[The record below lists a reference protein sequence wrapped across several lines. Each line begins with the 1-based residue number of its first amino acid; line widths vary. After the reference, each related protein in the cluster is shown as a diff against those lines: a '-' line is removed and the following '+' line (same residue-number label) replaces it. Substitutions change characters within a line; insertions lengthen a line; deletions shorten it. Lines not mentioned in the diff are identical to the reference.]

1 MQLTNLR
8 CEFLFDPLG
17 IDVREPRLSWEL
29 HDMRRGVTQVA
40 YRVLVASSPEL
51 LAADRGDLWAS
62 GRVPSDE
69 TLGIAYAGQPLASR
83 MLCYWKARAWA
94 QVSEGGQA
102 ILETPWSDVA
112 TWSMGLLHPSDWLA
126 RWIGDP
132 TPPPPDSPPHNGYR
146 SLPAASPET
155 EKWVAIDLGALRRF
169 NGLRLYG
176 ARIFE
181 SPPSDTPGY
190 LFPLRF
196 RVDVSDQPDFG
207 EYETV
212 VDHSRSDMPN
222 PGVQPVTYRFEP
234 TLGRYVRLLLREGK
248 LLVTRLR
255 PDQDGAYGYALAEM
269 EVLDG
274 HSNLALGCEVLASDS
289 WESAELGYDAL
300 AVPASSPLPGSS
312 KKAWS
317 KTRLVDGDIYWHSGG
332 PVKPLTPPVLRRE
345 FVLPGPVRRATLY
358 ATALGVYE
366 MHLNGQRVGDH
377 ILAPEWTDY
386 GQGVQY
392 QTYDV
397 TELLRQGANVIG
409 ALLGDGHYA
418 GRVGMT
424 QSYASLRLRAVYG
437 RKPRLRAQ
445 LEVELDDG
453 RTIAIATDGAWR
465 STIDGP
471 IRLSDIY
478 DGEVQDA
485 RRELPG
491 WDQPG
496 YDENAAGPANWRPVE
511 VDDTLRM
518 PLLAQIY
525 PPIRITCAV
534 PAQAVHSP
542 ERGVYILDLGQDITG
557 WVRLKVCGRPGQR
570 VALRHAEALDADG
583 RLYTAMLR
591 GAAQTDHY
599 TLRGDPQG
607 EVFEP
612 HFTYHGFRYVEVSG
626 LDEPPSILPS
636 PTDSV
641 GEGPGVRALIGQA
654 FHSAMRE
661 TSLFECSSGLANQLW
676 QNILWTQRNVLQG
689 TFLDCT
695 QRDERLGWLGD
706 PQAFAHTACFN
717 MDLAAYLHKRFRDLR
732 QAQAPDGRYYEIAPN
747 VLDGPFPTGTAGWG
761 DEGAIY
767 PWVAYT
773 HYGDRRLLEEQFESA
788 KRWVEHTRACSPGL
802 ISPFGT
808 AGDWLNADTQEVE
821 DLPKRGAA
829 VPGAAVPGAVYAT
842 AFFAYSARMVARMAS
857 ALGPAEDGRRYT
869 ELFEAVR
876 QAFNRAFVRADGRID
891 GDTQAGYALALH
903 FDLLPEALRSAAV
916 GHMVEA
922 IRRYGNRVS
931 TGFQATARMMLE
943 LSRGGQNDLAYAL
956 LHDRRC
962 PSWGYM
968 IDHGATTI
976 WERWDAYVAGR
987 QLRGQGVPSDPTW
1000 LQQPLAEGFQTSS
1013 MNSFNHAALGS
1024 VGEWIYR
1031 TILGIEPDET
1041 QPGYKHF
1048 LVRPR
1053 PGPGVTWARGVYL
1066 SVRGKI
1072 AVHWRAEEGA
1082 FHLDVRVP
1090 PNTTATVH
1098 IPTTDAAALR
1108 EGGIPLEQ
1116 AEGARLLRVED
1127 GMAVLDIQSGDY
1139 AFVSPV

>member
-1 MQLTNLR
+1 VQLTNLR
-8 CEFLFDPLG
+8 CEYLYDPLG
-17 IDVREPRLSWEL
+17 IDVRQPRLSWEWQDL
-29 HDMRRGVTQVA
+29 QRGVFQVA
-40 YRVLVASSPEL
+40 YQVLVASDPHL
-51 LAADRGDLWAS
+51 LAQDEGDLWDS
-62 GRVPSDE
+62 GRVSSDE

-83 MLCYWKARAWA
+83 MRCYWKVRAWA
-94 QVSEGGQA
+94 RVGQA
-102 ILETPWSDVA
+102 GQAGQARLALQETPWSDA
-112 TWSMGLLHPSDWLA
+112 ASWSMGLLEPADWRA

-132 TPPPPDSPPHNGYR
+132 APPPPDSPPHNGYR
-146 SLPAASPET
+146 SLPAPT
-155 EKWVAIDLGALRRF
+155 PNTPKWVSIDLGALCRF
-169 NGLRLYG
+169 NGVRLYG

-181 SPPSDTPGY
+181 APPSDTPGY

-196 RVDVSDQPDFG
+196 RIDVSSEPDFG
-207 EYETV
+207 ECEIV
-212 VDHSRSDMPN
+212 VDHVHSDMIN

-234 TLGRYVRLLLREGK
+234 TVGRYVR

-255 PDQDGAYGYALAEM
+255 PDQYGTYGLALAEM

-274 HSNLALGCEVLASDS
+274 DSNLALGAEVTASDS
-289 WESAELGYDAL
+289 WESAELGYDDL
-300 AVPASSPLPGSS
+300 DVPASSTRPGSS

-317 KTRLVDGDIYWHSGG
+317 KSRLVDGDVYWHSGG
-332 PVKPLTPPVLRRE
+332 PVQPLIPPVLRRE

-366 MHLNGQRVGDH
+366 LHLNGQRVGDH

-386 GQGVQY
+386 RQCVQY

-397 TELLRQGANVIG
+397 TALLRQGANAIG

-424 QSYASLRLRAVYG
+424 QSYGSMRLRAVYG

-445 LEVELDDG
+445 LEVELADG
-453 RTIAIATDGAWR
+453 RTHAIVTDGAWR
-465 STIDGP
+465 STTDGP
-471 IRLSDIY
+471 IRTSDIY
-478 DGEVQDA
+478 DGETQDA
-485 RRELPG
+485 RREMSG

-496 YDENAAGPANWRPVE
+496 YDDADWRATE
-511 VDDTLRM
+511 VDGTIHVPM
-518 PLLAQIY
+518 AAQMY
-525 PPIRITCAV
+525 PPIRIACAL
-534 PAQAVHSP
+534 PFQAVHSP
-542 ERGVYILDLGQDITG
+542 ERGVYIFDLGQDITG
-557 WVRLKVCGRPGQR
+557 WARLKVHGRAGQR
-570 VALRHAEALDADG
+570 ITLRHAEALDADG

-591 GAAQTDHY
+591 GAVQTDHY

-612 HFTYHGFRYVEVSG
+612 HFTYHGFRYVEVTG
-626 LDEPPSILPS
+626 LDEPPSPADLS
-636 PTDSV
+636 
-641 GEGPGVRALIGQA
+641 GQA

-661 TSLFECSSGLANQLW
+661 TTLFECSSALANKLW

-747 VLDGPFPTGTAGWG
+747 VLDGPFPMGTAGWG

-767 PWVAYT
+767 PWVAYV
-773 HYGDRRLLEEQFESA
+773 HYGDKRLLEEQYGSA
-788 KRWVEHTRACSPGL
+788 CRWVDHTRSCSPGL

-821 DLPKRGAA
+821 DSPRQGGA
-829 VPGAAVPGAVYAT
+829 VPGQVYAT
-842 AFFAYSARMVARMAS
+842 AFFAYAARCVAHMAA
-857 ALGPAEDGRRYT
+857 ALGLAEDAQRYKD
-869 ELFEAVR
+869 LFEAVR
-876 QAFNRAFVRADGRID
+876 EAYNRAFVSADGRIE

-903 FDLLPEALRSAAV
+903 FDLLPPGLRPMAV
-916 GHMVEA
+916 AHMVEGV
-922 IRRYGNRVS
+922 RRYGGRVS
-931 TGFQATARMMLE
+931 SGFQATHRMMLE
-943 LSRGGQNDLAYAL
+943 LSRGGQNPLAYAL
-956 LHDRRC
+956 LHNRDC

-968 IDHGATTI
+968 IDQGATTI

-987 QLRGQGVPSDPTW
+987 QLRGKGMPSDPTW
-1000 LQQPLAEGFQTSS
+1000 LQYPIAAGFQTSA

-1024 VGEWIYR
+1024 VGEWMVR
-1031 TILGIEPDET
+1031 TILGIEPDED

-1053 PGPGVTWARGVYL
+1053 PGPGVAWARGVYL
-1066 SVRGKI
+1066 SARGKI
-1072 AVHWRAEEGA
+1072 AVHWRTESAADGPV
-1082 FHLDVRVP
+1082 FYLDLRVP
-1090 PNTTATVH
+1090 PNTTATAYL
-1098 IPTTDAAALR
+1098 PTADRAALR
-1108 EGGIPLEQ
+1108 EGGFPLEQ
-1116 AEGARLLRVED
+1116 VAGARFLRMED
-1127 GMAVLDIQSGDY
+1127 GAAVLAVQSGDY
-1139 AFVSPV
+1139 AFVSPIEAGFKSIG

>member
-29 HDMRRGVTQVA
+29 QDMQRGVAQVA
-40 YRVLVASSPEL
+40 YRVLVAYSPEL
-51 LAADRGDLWAS
+51 LAADQGDLWDS
-62 GRVPSDE
+62 GRVESGE
-69 TLGIAYAGQPLASR
+69 TLGIAYAGRPLASR
-83 MLCYWKARAWA
+83 TRCYWKARAWA
-94 QVSEGGQA
+94 QVGEAGQA
-102 ILETPWSDVA
+102 IQETPWSDTA
-112 TWSMGLLHPSDWLA
+112 TWSMGLLDPSDWLA

-155 EKWVAIDLGALRRF
+155 DKWVAIDLGALRRF
-169 NGLRLYG
+169 NGVRLYG

-181 SPPSDTPGY
+181 APPSDTPGY

-196 RVDVSDQPDFG
+196 RIDVSDEPDFG

-212 VDHSRSDMPN
+212 VDHSQGDMPN

-234 TLGRYVRLLLREGK
+234 TVGRYVR

-274 HSNLALGCEVLASDS
+274 HSNLALGCEVTASDS

-300 AVPASSPLPGSS
+300 DAPASSPLPGSS

-317 KTRLVDGDIYWHSGG
+317 KTKLVDGDIYWHSGG
-332 PVKPLTPPVLRRE
+332 PVKPLTPPMLRRE

-366 MHLNGQRVGDH
+366 IHLNGQRVGDH

-397 TELLRQGANVIG
+397 TGLLRQGANVIG

-424 QSYASLRLRAVYG
+424 QSYASMRLRAVYG

-445 LEVELDDG
+445 LEIELDG
-453 RTIAIATDGAWR
+453 RMVTIATDGAWR
-465 STIDGP
+465 STTDGP

-496 YDENAAGPANWRPVE
+496 YDENGDGPADWRPVE

-518 PLLAQIY
+518 PLVAQMY
-525 PPIRITCAV
+525 PPIRIACAV

-570 VALRHAEALDADG
+570 VTLRHAEALDADG

-626 LDEPPSILPS
+626 LDERPRSR
-636 PTDSV
+636 TSV
-641 GEGPGVRALIGQA
+641 GRPCTRPCARPACSNAPAAWL
-654 FHSAMRE
+654 
-661 TSLFECSSGLANQLW
+661 TSCGRISSGRSA
-676 QNILWTQRNVLQG
+676 TYR
-689 TFLDCT
+689 
-695 QRDERLGWLGD
+695 R
-706 PQAFAHTACFN
+706 
-717 MDLAAYLHKRFRDLR
+717 
-732 QAQAPDGRYYEIAPN
+732 APFSIAPSA
-747 VLDGPFPTGTAGWG
+747 TSAWAGWATRRLSPIRPASTWTWRPICASASATCARHRRRTG
-761 DEGAIY
+761 AITRSRPTCSTGLFPRARRAGATKGAIY

-773 HYGDRRLLEEQFESA
+773 HYGDRRLLEEQYESA

-821 DLPKRGAA
+821 DLPQQGGA
-829 VPGAAVPGAVYAT
+829 VPGEVYAT
-842 AFFAYSARMVARMAS
+842 AFFAYRRAYVAQMATVLWGGLRTPAAIWSCSRPCARCSSACSCARMGASMATPR
-857 ALGPAEDGRRYT
+857 PAMRWPCISICCP
-869 ELFEAVR
+869 
-876 QAFNRAFVRADGRID
+876 Q
-891 GDTQAGYALALH
+891 
-903 FDLLPEALRSAAV
+903 ALRSTAV
-916 GHMVEA
+916 GHMVEG

-931 TGFQATARMMLE
+931 TGFQATHRMMLE

-956 LHDRRC
+956 LHNRAC

-968 IDHGATTI
+968 IDHGRHDHLGALGCLRGRAPVARQRRAFGSYLAAAAHRRGFPDQLD
-976 WERWDAYVAGR
+976 ELVQPCRAGFRGRVDVSHDPGYRAGR
-987 QLRGQGVPSDPTW
+987 NAARLQAFPGAPS
-1000 LQQPLAEGFQTSS
+1000 AGAGR
-1013 MNSFNHAALGS
+1013 HLG
-1024 VGEWIYR
+1024 
-1031 TILGIEPDET
+1031 
-1041 QPGYKHF
+1041 
-1048 LVRPR
+1048 
-1053 PGPGVTWARGVYL
+1053 ARGVSLGARQDRGALASGGGYL
-1066 SVRGKI
+1066 PSGCQGAAQHRG
-1072 AVHWRAEEGA
+1072 HGLHTHERMQRRC
-1082 FHLDVRVP
+1082 VRVASP
-1090 PNTTATVH
+1090 GAGR
-1098 IPTTDAAALR
+1098 AAPVSCGWR
-1108 EGGIPLEQ
+1108 MGT
-1116 AEGARLLRVED
+1116 
-1127 GMAVLDIQSGDY
+1127 AVLEVQSGDY
-1139 AFVSPV
+1139 AFVSPGE